1 MICVELLQVDDPGQF
16 LGRERALRT
25 GHIVENADCGPSKRQ
40 CLFVSRIGLGDNPGQ
55 RGLEAVRT
63 KRLQIAVG
71 VGPGAVET
79 VRLEIL
85 HPRCDWGE
93 VGQSGRFDSCGF
105 GVEPSS
111 IVAHGLA
118 IFCFEP

>member
-1 MICVELLQVDDPGQF
+1 MVYVELLQVDDPGQF
-16 LGRERALRT
+16 LGRARALRT
-25 GHIVENADCGPSKRQ
+25 GSIVENADSSPSKRQ
-40 CLFVSRIGLGDNPGQ
+40 CLFVSRIGLGDNRGQ
-55 RGLEAVRT
+55 RGFEAMRA

-93 VGQSGRFDSCGF
+93 VVS
-105 GVEPSS
+105 P
-111 IVAHGLA
+111 
-118 IFCFEP
+118 